1 MCQVYAV
8 GRCYSNKLRRDLAP
22 IDLSTCPVCAFTRI
36 TTRSHMLAGFGS
48 RFLKNLFC
56 YLRARILHFDVKGAA
71 YQKISQTLPES
82 DESVDVKDS
91 MGDNDRKCAA

>member
-1 MCQVYAV
+1 MGPIGLSFGPKLAPEFYLADRHLIV
-8 GRCYSNKLRRDLAP
+8 RLRRLNLQP
-22 IDLSTCPVCAFTRI
+22 VRTCLLDSVT
-36 TTRSHMLAGFGS
+36 

-82 DESVDVKDS
+82 DESVDVKES
-91 MGDNDRKCAA
+91 MGDDDRKCAA